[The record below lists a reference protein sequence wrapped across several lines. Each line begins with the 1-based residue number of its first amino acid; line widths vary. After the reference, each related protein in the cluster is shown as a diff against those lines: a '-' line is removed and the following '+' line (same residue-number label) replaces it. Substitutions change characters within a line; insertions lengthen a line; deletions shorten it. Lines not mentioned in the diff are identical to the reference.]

1 MTILNI
7 NILNKYGSRIS
18 NLSLGW
24 VFIYL
29 FAYFYIL
36 LFIIYYLLFIIY
48 YLLFILY
55 YLFFFI
61 FYFLSNYNLLLN

>member
-48 YLLFILY
+48 YLLFIT
-55 YLFFFI
+55 F
-61 FYFLSNYNLLLN
+61 